1 MNSSARICRILGIV
15 AVTGLLFS
23 TSRLPAQ
30 PAASLGK
37 GRLIVASEGL
47 LDPNFDRTVVLL
59 LDHGEAGSMGIVLNR
74 PSRARLDRI
83 LPGLE
88 GAGEIEEPFFVGG
101 PVAIR
106 EMLMLFTTGEEH
118 ADQMHV
124 LGTVYAG
131 WDEELLERMLTKPR
145 GGEKFRLYAGHAGW
159 APGQLEAEVEARGWH
174 IFPATEAIIFAGGE
188 EDLWDGFIRRT
199 RMRIALVP
207 LQGRG

>member
-188 EDLWDGFIRRT
+188 EDLWHGFIRRT

-207 LQGRG
+207 L

>member
-188 EDLWDGFIRRT
+188 EDLWQGFIRRT
-199 RMRIALVP
+199 RMRIALVR

>member
-106 EMLMLFTTGEEH
+106 EVLMLFTTGEEH

-188 EDLWDGFIRRT
+188 EDLWHGFIRRT

-207 LQGRG
+207 L

>member
-106 EMLMLFTTGEEH
+106 EVLMLFTTGEEH

-188 EDLWDGFIRRT
+188 EDLWQGFIRRT

-207 LQGRG
+207 L